1 MRQLVDKFG
10 RSINYLRISVTD
22 RCNLRCTYCMPAE
35 GIALKTHDEILSYEE
50 IVEVCKTAVGLGINK
65 IRLTGGEPLVRRDI
79 CELVSGIAKIPG
91 LQDLAL
97 TTNGIHLKDLAF
109 DLKKA
114 GLRRV
119 NVSLDSLDPA
129 KYQRITRGGNLS
141 DVLQGIEAA
150 LAAGLAPVKINI
162 VLQWGFNDDEVEA
175 FMSYANRLGVK
186 LQFIRQ
192 MSLSQGKPAV
202 EADNVCTRP
211 PDCRRCNRVRLT
223 ADGKFKPCLFSD
235 IEIDVRSLGAERA
248 LRMAIESKLE
258 AGQACYK
265 REMVQ
270 IGG

>member
-1 MRQLVDKFG
+1 MRPLADKFG
-10 RSINYLRISVTD
+10 RAINYLRISVTD
-22 RCNLRCTYCMPAE
+22 RCNLRCAYCMPAE
-35 GIALKTHDEILSYEE
+35 GIALKTHAEILSYEE
-50 IVEVCKTAVGLGINK
+50 IVEICKTAVGLGINK

-79 CELVSGIAKIPG
+79 CELVFGIANIPG

-97 TTNGIHLKDLAF
+97 TTNGVHLKALAF
-109 DLKKA
+109 NLKKA

-150 LAAGLAPVKINI
+150 LAAGLAPLKINI

-175 FMSYANRLGVK
+175 FMSFADRLGVK

-192 MSLSQGKPAV
+192 MSLSRGKPAV
-202 EADNVCTRP
+202 PADNVCTRP
-211 PDCRRCNRVRLT
+211 PDCRQCNRVRLT

-235 IEIDVRSLGAERA
+235 LEIDVRIVGAERA
-248 LRMAIESKLE
+248 LRLAVESKPE
-258 AGQACYK
+258 AGRACYK